1 MGHGPSSNPPTTMAV
16 CFRTHSRHNGPGVN
30 TRNPDIMALC
40 NHSGSPDLKERR
52 TKMTTNFTQ
61 MWMDVY
67 FNQRWKWNGHFAV
80 YFFKIH
86 QNAKRNESFNES
98 GCIDWELF
106 VFITQTLLTMKQ
118 WQLSSFLNR
127 RFYGSKIDWKYYGAI
142 DQNNHLKK
150 HVDDCEHEAQPQ
162 NAGSAVA
169 TKMSSFWQNVHHWL
183 HRKLSKWQ
191 LPVQPMM
198 KIPSEWQLFLLSV

>member
-118 WQLSSFLNR
+118 WQLSSFLNDFMAVKLIENTMVQSTKIIIWKNMWMTVNTKLNHKMR
-127 RFYGSKIDWKYYGAI
+127 VQLLQRKCHHFDKMFIIGCTGSCQNDNFRCSQWWKFHRN
-142 DQNNHLKK
+142 DNF
-150 HVDDCEHEAQPQ
+150 
-162 NAGSAVA
+162 
-169 TKMSSFWQNVHHWL
+169 SF
-183 HRKLSKWQ
+183 
-191 LPVQPMM
+191 
-198 KIPSEWQLFLLSV
+198 